1 MRRVVLAL
9 LFCIPALASQAAPTV
24 AGRWEG
30 RVEIPG
36 REMPIVVDLAPD
48 ASGAWSGSIVIPGL
62 DVKGAPLGNIFVT
75 GAAVRFDIGDA
86 LGAAPNRAA
95 FEARLNGD
103 GRMVGKMLQAGNVA
117 RFALQ
122 KTGPAQ
128 VEFPRRSTPVAPE
141 LEGQWSGDYELGGYA
156 RHVTLNLHNH
166 AGAAAS
172 AEFVVV
178 GKQTTNVPVDL
189 ITQEGDL
196 LSIESHAYGI
206 KFEGRAVKSGEIEGT
221 FEQGAFDLPLV
232 LRRSAGRN
240 S

>member
-62 DVKGAPLGNIFVT
+62 DVKGAPLGNIVVT

-141 LEGQWSGDYELGGYA
+141 LEGQWSGDYEL
-156 RHVTLNLHNH
+156 
-166 AGAAAS
+166 AAMRAMSPSTFTIMPVPRPAQSSWSSAS
-172 AEFVVV
+172 
-178 GKQTTNVPVDL
+178 KPPTSRSTSSP
-189 ITQEGDL
+189 
-196 LSIESHAYGI
+196 
-206 KFEGRAVKSGEIEGT
+206 RREIC
-221 FEQGAFDLPLV
+221 
-232 LRRSAGRN
+232 
-240 S
+240 